1 MAWGT
6 ATGKS
11 EWAAAAVD
19 SGAANVDWAWVIADA
34 RIAPAINT
42 ASVLHVIVRSQAG
55 EARYKSKA
63 CHNLDFRSMS
73 RWIVDNHQK
82 LILRLSAK
90 VRGRRVLTRGE
101 ITSKQHPLS
110 VLRYH

>member
-1 MAWGT
+1 LAWGT

-42 ASVLHVIVRSQAG
+42 ASVLHVIVPQPG
-55 EARYKSKA
+55 WGGPVQIEG
-63 CHNLDFRSMS
+63 L
-73 RWIVDNHQK
+73 
-82 LILRLSAK
+82 
-90 VRGRRVLTRGE
+90 
-101 ITSKQHPLS
+101 P
-110 VLRYH
+110 